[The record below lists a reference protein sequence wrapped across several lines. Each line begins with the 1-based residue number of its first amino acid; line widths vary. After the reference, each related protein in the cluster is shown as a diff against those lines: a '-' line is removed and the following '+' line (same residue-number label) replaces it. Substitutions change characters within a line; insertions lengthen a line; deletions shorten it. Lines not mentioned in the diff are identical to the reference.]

1 VRYFSDGVAIGSRA
15 FVESVFT
22 AYRPCFGPK
31 RRTGARPM
39 RGGAWEGLCALRDL
53 RKDVI
58 RGPGSGPENS

>member
-58 RGPGSGPENS
+58 RGPSE

>member
-1 VRYFSDGVAIGSRA
+1 
-15 FVESVFT
+15 
-22 AYRPCFGPK
+22 
-31 RRTGARPM
+31 M